1 MYTLRPLVLA
11 MGVCLLQACV
21 ATPTKQAEATEFA
34 IHPVLRV
41 RHSSDQNAATYYQ
54 LGKYHIEHG
63 NLDFARS
70 AYEASIILDGTQ
82 LEVRNAL
89 AALNATQG
97 RLDEA
102 KTILLKIVA
111 DFPEVSHP
119 HNNLGYVYYLQ
130 NNYDAAVMNLQRALM
145 LDSGNERARNNL
157 NAVQIALANSS
168 EQSTERVAVAP
179 ATSTQTIAA
188 QLSEAIKPAQPV
200 LTSVADTRSQGL
212 VIMSPPQEPQAR
224 MEVVQ
229 ILPNVYELRQKS
241 AVETV
246 LTELKIEKTLV
257 TLTHPLARPAHAMVN
272 ALDTGMTKTTASFS
286 AAKTS
291 RIEVANGNGVN
302 GMAKRISKVL
312 GQQGITVGLLTNER
326 PYKQQDTKIQYRL
339 GYEQTAMRLKNA
351 MQGHAVVVSSPNLS
365 GNSDVRLILGKDVLS
380 QMALIEELA
389 NVSMVALNRESDH

>member
-11 MGVCLLQACV
+11 MGACLLQACV
-21 ATPTKQAEATEFA
+21 ATPTKQAEVTEFA
-34 IHPVLRV
+34 IQPVLRV

-54 LGKYHIEHG
+54 LGKYHTGHG

-70 AYEASIILDGTQ
+70 AYEASIMLDGKQ
-82 LEVRNAL
+82 LEARNAL
-89 AALNATQG
+89 AALHATQG

-102 KTILLKIVA
+102 KTILLGVIA

-119 HNNLGYVYYLQ
+119 YNNLGYVNYLQ
-130 NNYDAAVMNLQRALM
+130 NNYDAAMMNLQRALV

-157 NAVQIALANSS
+157 HAVQIALAPPP
-168 EQSTERVAVAP
+168 AP
-179 ATSTQTIAA
+179 STQTITA
-188 QLSEAIKPAQPV
+188 QRSEAIKPAEPV

-212 VIMSPPQEPQAR
+212 VIMSPPSEPQTR

-246 LTELKIEKTLV
+246 LTELKVEKTSV
-257 TLTHPLARPAHAMVN
+257 TLAHSLARPVRAMEK
-272 ALDTGMTKTTASFS
+272 ALEKAMTKATASVS
-286 AAKTS
+286 ATKAS

-312 GQQGITVGLLTNER
+312 SQQGIAVSLLTNEP
-326 PYKQQDTKIQYRL
+326 PYKQQDTKIQYRP

-351 MQGHAVVVSSPNLS
+351 LQGHAVVVSSPNLS
-365 GNSDVRLILGKDVLS
+365 GNSDVRLVLGKDVLN
-380 QMALIEELA
+380 QMTLIEELA
-389 NVSMVALNRESDH
+389 NVSAVALNRESDR

>member
-11 MGVCLLQACV
+11 MGACLLQACV
-21 ATPTKQAEATEFA
+21 ATPTKQAEVTEFA
-34 IHPVLRV
+34 IQPVLRV

-54 LGKYHIEHG
+54 LGKYHIGHG

-70 AYEASIILDGTQ
+70 AYEASIMLDGKQ
-82 LEVRNAL
+82 LEARNAL
-89 AALNATQG
+89 AALHATQG

-102 KTILLKIVA
+102 KTILLGVIA

-119 HNNLGYVYYLQ
+119 YNNLGYVNYLQ
-130 NNYDAAVMNLQRALM
+130 NNYDAAMMNLQRALV

-157 NAVQIALANSS
+157 HAVQIALANNG
-168 EQSTERVAVAP
+168 EQSTVALAP
-179 ATSTQTIAA
+179 PPAPSTQTITA
-188 QLSEAIKPAQPV
+188 QRSEAIKPAEPV

-212 VIMSPPQEPQAR
+212 VIMSPPPEPQTR

-246 LTELKIEKTLV
+246 LAELKVEKTSVALA
-257 TLTHPLARPAHAMVN
+257 HSLARPARAMVK
-272 ALDTGMTKTTASFS
+272 ALEKAMTKATASVS
-286 AAKTS
+286 ATKTS

-312 GQQGITVGLLTNER
+312 SQQGIAVSLLTNEP
-326 PYKQQDTKIQYRL
+326 PYKQQDTKIQYRP
-339 GYEQTAMRLKNA
+339 GYEQTAMRLKTA
-351 MQGHAVVVSSPNLS
+351 LQGHAVVVSSPNLS
-365 GNSDVRLILGKDVLS
+365 GNSDVRLVLGKDVLS
-380 QMALIEELA
+380 QMTLIEELA
-389 NVSMVALNRESDH
+389 NVSAVALNRESDR